1 MESKIKLVKSS
12 TIADRIIKNNIDI
25 ALKNMLLEMFN
36 NIQFSLNG
44 IPDVDK
50 KNINKYI
57 QEFIL
62 DFLINNKPKMT

>member
-50 KNINKYI
+50 KNINKY
-57 QEFIL
+57 Q
-62 DFLINNKPKMT
+62 N

>member
-36 NIQFSLNG
+36 NIHFSLNG